1 MEPWGTFVLIS
12 GSNGA
17 PVRRVRG
24 CFSTA
29 GEVTRE
35 APPER
40 RGPSARSGPRAVE
53 GDHGADGPGAESRQG
68 RREGPPRRQGPTPC
82 RRHLPSAGASAPCRR
97 RLEPSPP
104 EPRARGHAD
113 PVLLDE
119 AGASLDARRS
129 HTDSTAMPGTAAA
142 PRAPRRGIRRGRAR
156 TGRSPSRTFAAA
168 RAQGGGRRLPVRGVG
183 ALPAPPNIAR
193 ARGESLRR
201 GRWRPP
207 RASGRGPCVA
217 GAGCRRPARPCG
229 SAVHAVGRG
238 CPPCAGL
245 AGTRSASTGST

>member
-1 MEPWGTFVLIS
+1 MEPLGTFVLIS

-29 GEVTRE
+29 GEVTRD

-82 RRHLPSAGASAPCRR
+82 RRHLPSAGASAPCRP

-113 PVLLDE
+113 LVLLDE

-142 PRAPRRGIRRGRAR
+142 QAGDPQGARADGAEPFADVRGRPSPGRRAPSAGPRRGR
-156 TGRSPSRTFAAA
+156 P
-168 RAQGGGRRLPVRGVG
+168 PG
-183 ALPAPPNIAR
+183 APNIAR

-201 GRWRPP
+201 GRRRPP
-207 RASGRGPCVA
+207 RASGRGPGVA